1 MGYLRRKYMAP
12 KYDPAPELFR
22 SWKVAYPEL
31 RRELRRENFELIH
44 DPTPEPAISSYVLSQ
59 EQINELA
66 VMEMDLQV
74 KIADREL
81 AIANK
86 AREMM
91 RKSME
96 IK

>member
-1 MGYLRRKYMAP
+1 
-12 KYDPAPELFR
+12 
-22 SWKVAYPEL
+22 
-31 RRELRRENFELIH
+31 
-44 DPTPEPAISSYVLSQ
+44 LSQ

-74 KIADREL
+74 KIAEREL